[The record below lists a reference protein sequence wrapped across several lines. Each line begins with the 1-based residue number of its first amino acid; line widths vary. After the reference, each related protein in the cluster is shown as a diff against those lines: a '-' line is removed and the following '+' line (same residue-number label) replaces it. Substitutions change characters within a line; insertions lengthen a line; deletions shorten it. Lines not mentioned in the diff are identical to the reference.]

1 MNRGVLVSIGLGL
14 WVLCTFVA
22 CGKKKES
29 GKSSP
34 KDPSEKSLSD
44 IVAGS
49 LIDGSGTAIK
59 NPGLEN
65 KEYVL
70 LYFSAHWCPPCR
82 AFTPQLVEFYNAN
95 KSGDN
100 FEIIF
105 VSADRTEQEMMNY
118 MKEMS
123 MPWPAIEFNSSKRD
137 ELRKTWAGPGIP
149 CLVMLD
155 KDSEVVSDSFDGKTY
170 LGPHKVLEDL
180 REELP
185 LIGKSAKGGGAIEEE
200 QEQESD
206 TDAEIKRM
214 YTLDGII
221 TGKKEPV
228 ALINHKP
235 VSVGDTLEGG
245 AKVVEITK
253 TYAVIEFEGKT
264 YQLRRK

>member
-14 WVLCTFVA
+14 WVFCAFVA
-22 CGKKKES
+22 CGKKKEPS
-29 GKSSP
+29 KSS
-34 KDPSEKSLSD
+34 KSLSD
-44 IVAGS
+44 IIAGS
-49 LIDGSGTAIK
+49 LIDGSGTTIK

-95 KSGDN
+95 RSDYN

-123 MPWPAIEFNSSKRD
+123 MPWPAIEFNSTKRD
-137 ELRKTWAGPGIP
+137 ELKETWAGPGIP

-155 KDSEVVSDSFDGKTY
+155 KDSKVVSDSFDGKTY

-180 REELP
+180 RKKLP
-185 LIGKSAKGGGAIEEE
+185 LIGKSARAGGERRRTG
-200 QEQESD
+200 
-206 TDAEIKRM
+206 TEIGCER
-214 YTLDGII
+214 
-221 TGKKEPV
+221 
-228 ALINHKP
+228 
-235 VSVGDTLEGG
+235 
-245 AKVVEITK
+245 
-253 TYAVIEFEGKT
+253 
-264 YQLRRK
+264 